1 MDVSRVSVCFLTVSM
16 SASFDPVADY
26 DTGNAVPDHIGNG
39 TCFTHETVD
48 AENQRQSGNRN
59 IAERKGSGKDN
70 EARASDRR
78 QLPYLSTGAPQE
90 ESVAGRASSECRRL
104 ER

>member
-1 MDVSRVSVCFLTVSM
+1 MSVLLNGFHVSL
-16 SASFDPVADY
+16 FDPVADY

-59 IAERKGSGKDN
+59 IAERGKGSGKDN
-70 EARASDRR
+70 EARASDAGSSLTCQQEHRKKS
-78 QLPYLSTGAPQE
+78 QLLE
-90 ESVAGRASSECRRL
+90 ASSECRRL